1 MVYAVADPALDQLQ
15 VINAGHPP
23 PVLIAAD
30 GEIELLEHPST
41 LILGVGG
48 GTRAVRSAEFRPG
61 DTLLLYTDGLVER
74 RGEDSDTAMARLI
87 TALRSAPTDA
97 PDAWLSSLVD
107 ELRDPTRDDD
117 VAAMLVARDPVTP

>member
-1 MVYAVADPALDQLQ
+1 
-15 VINAGHPP
+15 
-23 PVLIAAD
+23 
-30 GEIELLEHPST
+30 
-41 LILGVGG
+41 
-48 GTRAVRSAEFRPG
+48 VRSVEFRPG

-87 TALRSAPTDA
+87 TALRSERTDA
-97 PDAWLSSLVD
+97 PDVWLSSIVD